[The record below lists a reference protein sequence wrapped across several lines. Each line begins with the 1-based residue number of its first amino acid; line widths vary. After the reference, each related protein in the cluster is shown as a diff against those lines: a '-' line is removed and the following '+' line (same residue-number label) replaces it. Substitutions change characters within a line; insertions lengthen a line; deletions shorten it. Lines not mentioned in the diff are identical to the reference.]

1 MTKKNILSNAVVTGA
16 MLMQVTVS
24 DAQTG
29 TSGNPSFD
37 ETIRPFHVQIPEEKL
52 VDLKRRILATMWPEP
67 ENVKDESQGVQ
78 FATMQ
83 AIAKY
88 WSTEYDWRKVETR
101 LNALPQFITTIDGV
115 DIHFIHVRSN
125 IRMHCL
131 SSSLMVGRDQS
142 LNS

>member
-29 TSGNPSFD
+29 ASIIPSSD

-52 VDLKRRILATMWPEP
+52 VDLKRRVSATMWPEP

-88 WSTEYDWRKVETR
+88 WVKEYDWRKVEAR
-101 LNALPQFITTIDGV
+101 LNALPQFTTTIDGV

-125 IRMHCL
+125 LKMPCL
-131 SSSLMVGRDQS
+131 SSLLTAGPDQS
-142 LNS
+142 LNN